1 MKKNLMFVLAT
12 LVLAA
17 FGLAAC
23 APGSLPAGAQALPA
37 VQNVAIQSAIAE
49 GEFTGL
55 VSAIAPNQWTIADNP
70 VLVNEQTVIDG
81 TIVVGDT
88 ARVHTQVDSN
98 GAIVASK
105 IETVKTSG
113 SDDAQATLEATPG
126 ANAQELVGV
135 VEAITAN
142 AWTISG
148 QVIGITA
155 QTEIK
160 DNIIV
165 GDMVKVHVFTAA
177 DGSLTA
183 REIEL
188 ANGMQGTE
196 TPEAGNPDSS
206 NKAGEMEFFGLVQV
220 MDPGMWTV
228 SGTQFSVTAE
238 TEIKDPIAVGDSVK
252 VHATLGT
259 DGSLFAREIEL
270 ANEVQ
275 SAETPQAGTG
285 TIEFTGTV
293 EGSLANGWTIGGQTV
308 LVTAGTEVKD
318 AFGVGDQVKV
328 EARVNAD
335 GTLSA
340 SEIGKVDAAS
350 GSNSGSG
357 SSDDNS
363 NDNSNSG
370 SNSGSGKP
378 TKSPDDNSG
387 KSGGGN
393 DDGSGHP

>member
-1 MKKNLMFVLAT
+1 MKKNSLFVLFI
-12 LVLAA
+12 LVLAS

-23 APGSLPAGAQALPA
+23 APGSLPTGGQAFPS
-37 VQNVAIQSAIAE
+37 VQNAAIQSAIAE

-70 VLVNEQTVIDG
+70 VLVNEQTVIDE
-81 TIVVGDT
+81 TITVGDT

-98 GAIVASK
+98 GVILASK
-105 IETVKTSG
+105 IEAVKTGG
-113 SDDAQATLEATPG
+113 SDDAQATLEAPPG
-126 ANAQELVGV
+126 ANEQELVGL
-135 VEAITAN
+135 VETIAAD

-155 QTEIK
+155 QTEIMG
-160 DNIIV
+160 NIKV

-177 DGSLTA
+177 DNTLTA

-188 ANGMQGTE
+188 VDQLQGTE

-270 ANEVQ
+270 ANKLQ

-285 TIEFTGTV
+285 TVEFTGMV
-293 EGSLANGWTIGGQTV
+293 EGALANGWTISGRTV

-357 SSDDNS
+357 SSDDNP

-387 KSGGGN
+387 KSGGGK
-393 DDGSGHP
+393 DDGGGHK